1 MTSLFSSAPAFPKV
15 GAFCYAVTMKQT
27 VNVAHARNKKKLY
40 EKIMR
45 DKVCP
50 FCVDFSEK
58 KDVFQYHTKPILF
71 HAKHW
76 ARTPF
81 PYFMLKK
88 HIVSFSELK
97 PAALKEL
104 VVLTKKLEEKFSLPA
119 GVFLFR
125 FGDTN
130 YTGGSVSHFHG
141 QFVLGAKRSKKNS
154 EPLLLYA
161 GYKKAEK

>member
-1 MTSLFSSAPAFPKV
+1 MFI
-15 GAFCYAVTMKQT
+15 
-27 VNVAHARNKKKLY
+27 HR
-40 EKIMR
+40 
-45 DKVCP
+45 
-50 FCVDFSEK
+50 
-58 KDVFQYHTKPILF
+58 
-71 HAKHW
+71 
-76 ARTPF
+76 
-81 PYFMLKK
+81 K